1 MLASSERLWEDLKP
15 LALAIHQIRN
25 SMPIS
30 KLCIKAVLPQITL
43 ALLGLIITLRA
54 FFPGL
59 VTSDALDQYQQG
71 TSFIFTDWHPPIM
84 SFIWA
89 ITNDW
94 IPGPFGMLL
103 LECFL
108 YWGGLLLLS
117 VSIPHA
123 HRKLSI
129 AVIIVGFMPFAVGTL
144 SHIWKDVLHA
154 VIWLFAVGVICVS
167 YSRGEGRQKKLL
179 LLAGFL
185 LFIGNMLRFNAIFG
199 LLPLIWLL
207 FNKSNLNIWK
217 KSIIIFLLFPA
228 LTIFLTGAF
237 NYGLL
242 QSSKSRVYQSLIV
255 FDIGG
260 ISHFAGKDYFKED
273 WDSSENSKVL
283 STCYDPSAWDG
294 YAWGPCS
301 FVLKKIQASG
311 SWNDGSLMK
320 KWISAIYHEPSAY
333 LKHRYENYMKL
344 LWYPNSVLDDQT
356 VQNSLGFKYEKT
368 GMFRALQVTTV
379 LFKNTFIFKPG
390 FWLIAS
396 FLFSLC
402 GLFTRKS
409 FARDVFLALNIS
421 SFLYLLGY
429 FFVGVASDYRYAY
442 WSILATSASI
452 PFILLS
458 TKKTK

>member
-1 MLASSERLWEDLKP
+1 MGRSATLSFGPYTQLDNL
-15 LALAIHQIRN
+15 
-25 SMPIS
+25 MPIS
-30 KLCIKAVLPQITL
+30 KPCIKAARPQVVL
-43 ALLGLIITLRA
+43 AFLGLIITLRA

-59 VTSDALDQYQQG
+59 VTSDALDQYQQA
-71 TSFIFTDWHPPIM
+71 TTFIFTDWHPPIM

-89 ITNDW
+89 FTNDW

-103 LECFL
+103 LECFM

-117 VSIPHA
+117 LSIPQE

-129 AVIIVGFMPFAVGTL
+129 AVVIVGFMPFTVGTL

-154 VIWLFAVGVICVS
+154 VIWLFAVGVICAAC
-167 YSRGEGRQKKLL
+167 SREEGRTKKLL

-199 LLPLIWLL
+199 LIPLVWLL
-207 FNKSNLNIWK
+207 FNKSKLDAWK
-217 KSIIIFLLFPA
+217 KWAIIFFLFPI
-228 LTIFLTGAF
+228 LTISLNAAF

-242 QSSKSRVYQSLIV
+242 QSSKSRVYQSLII

-260 ISHFAGKDYFKED
+260 ISHFSGKDYFKED
-273 WDSSENSKVL
+273 WDNSEKNKVL
-283 STCYDPSAWDG
+283 STCYNASAWDD

-301 FVLKKIQASG
+301 FVLKKVQASG

-320 KWISAIYHEPSAY
+320 KWIGAIYHEPVAY

-344 LWYPNSVLDDQT
+344 LWHPNSVLDDQT
-356 VQNSLGFKYEKT
+356 TENSLGFKYEKT
-368 GMFRALQVTTV
+368 GMFRALQVTTE
-379 LFKNTFIFKPG
+379 LFKNTIIFQPG

-396 FLFSLC
+396 FLFSLY

-442 WSILATSASI
+442 WSILATSASV
-452 PFILLS
+452 PFILQS
-458 TKKTK
+458 IKKTN